1 MKKFIF
7 AIGTLSLY
15 FSAAAQC
22 GEQGTQITNSCGS
35 SGRYSVQIRLTGS
48 LKVDN
53 ALIDMSGG
61 TMKRKPNTAEIVAIL
76 NALEDNC

>member
-7 AIGTLSLY
+7 AIGALALSY
-15 FSAAAQC
+15 SAAAQC
-22 GEQGTQITNSCGS
+22 GEQATQITSSCGS
-35 SGRYSVQIRLTGS
+35 GGCYSIQIRLTGS
-48 LKVDN
+48 LRVDN

-61 TMKRKPNTAEIVAIL
+61 TMKRKPNTAEIIAIL